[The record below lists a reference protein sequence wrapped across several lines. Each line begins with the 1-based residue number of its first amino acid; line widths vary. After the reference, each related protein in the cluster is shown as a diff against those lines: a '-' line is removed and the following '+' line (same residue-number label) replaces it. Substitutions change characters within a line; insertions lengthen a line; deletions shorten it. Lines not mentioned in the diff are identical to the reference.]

1 MKGKFNNKNKNM
13 KGSNNKRRE
22 ERTRN
27 KEPYKEQNKKTN
39 RNKEINR
46 EKREEKIYDDIVCG
60 RNAVKELLKEEKDI
74 NKVWIQKNLHR
85 I

>member
-1 MKGKFNNKNKNM
+1 MKSKFNNKNKNM

-39 RNKEINR
+39 RNKEINI